1 MRFRQLRFGAF
12 AVAAML
18 LLVSRVGV
26 ASDFLPVEEAFKLK
40 VTTEGQS
47 LVARW
52 DVAPGY
58 YLYQERLDITPK
70 EEGTELGPAQF
81 SDNGAMIDDPTF
93 GEQLVHYESASL
105 IRSIVDAP
113 ADELNLEVT
122 WQGCA
127 SSGLCYPPQT
137 ETIEVVAPNASSG
150 AAGTRQNEPGA
161 ADSESKVTQAELSG
175 SSANG
180 IAGLLQNAP
189 WGWMLLTFFALGI
202 GLTFTPCV
210 LPMIPILSGIIVG
223 QSTRPSTARAFAL
236 SLTYVLSMATT
247 YALAG
252 AAVGRF
258 GAQANLQAWMQ
269 QPVVLGAFGVVFI
282 LLALS
287 MFGLYQLQLPSVI
300 RDRLD
305 RFSQRQKG
313 GHLVGVGVMG
323 ALSAL
328 IVSPCVSA
336 PLAGALIY
344 VSATG
349 DATLG
354 GLALFALG
362 LGMGVPLLV
371 IGTLGNRI
379 LPKAGNWMNI
389 VKQGFG
395 VMLLAVALWLV
406 QRLLPTTL
414 AMALWALLAIGIG
427 LHLGALQRQTS
438 GWARSMQALGVV
450 ALLWGA
456 FLLVGAAQG
465 QGQGSLTQPLAGIT
479 APGGVASSESQ
490 AITHS
495 FERIETAEQ
504 LQTLLNSGE
513 PVMLDFYADW
523 CISCITMEEEIF
535 SQPEVQELRTTIRF
549 VQLDI
554 TQFDQEHQQILDEL
568 GLVGPPA
575 VLFFSAATGSGEA
588 GYAEASEIRE
598 ARLVGEV
605 GYEAFMAT
613 VEQQVMPVLAD
624 TGRAQ
629 ATAK

>member
-1 MRFRQLRFGAF
+1 MRFKQLGFGAF
-12 AVAAML
+12 AVAAIL

-40 VTTEGQS
+40 VTTEGQN

-58 YLYQERLDITPK
+58 YLYQERLDITPN

-81 SDNGAMIDDPTF
+81 PDNGAMIDDPTF

-105 IRSIVDAP
+105 IRSIVGAP
-113 ADELNLEVT
+113 ADELELEVT

-137 ETIEVVAPNASSG
+137 KTVEVAAPNAPVG
-150 AAGTRQNEPGA
+150 AAGTLQNKPGA
-161 ADSESKVTQAELSG
+161 ADGESKVTRAELSG

-236 SLTYVLSMATT
+236 SLTYVLSMAAT

-287 MFGLYQLQLPSVI
+287 MFGLFQLQLPSGI

-313 GHLVGVGVMG
+313 GHLAGVGVMG

-389 VKQGFG
+389 VKQTFG

-406 QRLLPTTL
+406 QRLLPTPL
-414 AMALWALLAIGIG
+414 AMALWALLAIGVG

-438 GWARSMQALGVV
+438 GWARSLQALGMSAV
-450 ALLWGA
+450 LWGA

-465 QGQGSLTQPLAGIT
+465 QGSLTQPLAGMT
-479 APGGVASSESQ
+479 TPGGVASTESQ
-490 AITHS
+490 ADTHS
-495 FERIETAEQ
+495 FERIKTAEQ
-504 LQTLLNSGE
+504 LRTLLNSGE

-554 TQFDQEHQQILDEL
+554 TEFDQEHQKILDKL

-588 GYAEASEIRE
+588 GYEKASEIRE

-605 GYEAFMAT
+605 GYGEFMAT
-613 VEQQVMPVLAD
+613 IEQQVLPEVAD